1 MENSKNIHYFRQT
14 RINIEQTRTDFQ
26 KFKEKNR
33 NLYKKIYQGAREL
46 DLRKKDLIADI
57 QGTLSNQNS

>member
-1 MENSKNIHYFRQT
+1 MENSKNICYFRQT